1 MRQILVPSLLALFC
15 TACSPPETSM
25 NQTPSPTAEAVAQA
39 DVDAGGR
46 GLAKLNP
53 SPRKAFEVTLTLKDA
68 PGTFG
73 LVQGAAQ
80 YDVSNEAECGKIQP
94 ETGTAGRITSQEDFA
109 LKKISDTEYRGTVY
123 LDLMQDEDYYGRG
136 VCHWEFSGASVT
148 LKATGAEEET
158 RFLSFIEAAKI
169 TAQQTSTEYY
179 WSERY
184 PRSEMSN
191 FPDMGKSDPEGFKSE
206 IRDNLF
212 TITLAAKE
220 VAP

>member
-1 MRQILVPSLLALFC
+1 MRQMLTPSLLALLL
-15 TACSPPETSM
+15 TACHPPETSM
-25 NQTPSPTAEAVAQA
+25 TQTHSPATEATAAA
-39 DVDAGGR
+39 DVQAGGR

-53 SPRKAFEVTLTLKDA
+53 SPRQAYALTLTLDKA
-68 PGTFG
+68 PGAFG
-73 LVQGAAQ
+73 LVEAAAQ
-80 YDVSNEAECGKIQP
+80 YDISNEQECGKIQP
-94 ETGTAGRITSQEDFA
+94 ETGTAGRITSQENVA

-136 VCHWEFSGASVT
+136 VCHWEFSGASVL

-158 RFLSFIEAAKI
+158 RFLSFIEAKTV
-169 TAQQTSTEYY
+169 TAQQALTKYY
-179 WSERY
+179 WKDGY
-184 PRSEMSN
+184 PRSESKS
-191 FPDMGKSDPEGFKSE
+191 FPDTGELGPEQFKPD

>member
-1 MRQILVPSLLALFC
+1 MRQILTPSLLALLL
-15 TACSPPETSM
+15 TACNAPETSM
-25 NQTPSPTAEAVAQA
+25 TQTQSPATEAAAEA
-39 DVDAGGR
+39 DVEAGGR

-53 SPRKAFEVTLTLKDA
+53 NPRKAYELTLTLDEA
-68 PGTFG
+68 PGAFG

-136 VCHWEFSGASVT
+136 VCHWEFSGASVL

-158 RFLSFIEAAKI
+158 RFLSFIEGKTV
-169 TAQQTSTEYY
+169 TAQQPQTKHY
-179 WSERY
+179 WKKGY
-184 PRSEMSN
+184 PRSESES
-191 FPDMGKSDPEGFKSE
+191 FPDTGELSPDKFKPE

>member
-1 MRQILVPSLLALFC
+1 MTQ
-15 TACSPPETSM
+15 TQSPATEAA
-25 NQTPSPTAEAVAQA
+25 AEA
-39 DVDAGGR
+39 DVEAGGR

-53 SPRKAFEVTLTLKDA
+53 NPRKAVEVTLTLKNA
-68 PGTFG
+68 PGAFG

-80 YDVSNEAECGKIQP
+80 YDVSNEDACGKIQP

-109 LKKISDTEYRGTVY
+109 LKKVSDTEYRGTVY

-136 VCHWEFSGASVT
+136 VCHWEFSGAGVM

-158 RFLSFIEAAKI
+158 RFLSFIEANTV
-169 TAQQTSTEYY
+169 TAQQTQTKYY
-179 WSERY
+179 WSKGY
-184 PRSEMSN
+184 PRSESN
-191 FPDMGKSDPEGFKSE
+191 GFPDTGELSPEKFKAD
-206 IRDNLF
+206 IRNELF

>member
-1 MRQILVPSLLALFC
+1 MRQILTPSLLALLLS
-15 TACSPPETSM
+15 ACSAPETSM
-25 NQTPSPTAEAVAQA
+25 TQTQSPATEAAAEA
-39 DVDAGGR
+39 DVEAGGR

-53 SPRKAFEVTLTLKDA
+53 NPRKAVEVTLTLKNA
-68 PGTFG
+68 PGAFG

-80 YDVSNEAECGKIQP
+80 YDVSNEDACGKIQP

-109 LKKISDTEYRGTVY
+109 LKKVSDTEYRGTVY

-136 VCHWEFSGASVT
+136 VCHWEFSGASVM

-158 RFLSFIEAAKI
+158 RFLSFIEAKTV
-169 TAQQTSTEYY
+169 TAQQASTEYY

-191 FPDMGKSDPEGFKSE
+191 FPDMGKPNAEEFKPE
-206 IRDNLF
+206 IRDKLF

>member
-1 MRQILVPSLLALFC
+1 MTQ
-15 TACSPPETSM
+15 TQSPATEAA
-25 NQTPSPTAEAVAQA
+25 AEA
-39 DVDAGGR
+39 DVEAGGR

-53 SPRKAFEVTLTLKDA
+53 NPRKAYELTLTLDEA
-68 PGTFG
+68 PGAFG

-136 VCHWEFSGASVT
+136 VCHWEFSGASVL

-158 RFLSFIEAAKI
+158 RFLSFIEGKTV
-169 TAQQTSTEYY
+169 TAQQPQTKHY
-179 WSERY
+179 WKKGY
-184 PRSEMSN
+184 PRSESES
-191 FPDMGKSDPEGFKSE
+191 FPDTGELSPDKFKPE

>member
-136 VCHWEFSGASVT
+136 VCHWEFSGASVL
-148 LKATGAEEET
+148 LKATGADADT
-158 RFLSFIEAAKI
+158 RFLSFVEGKTV
-169 TAQQTSTEYY
+169 TAQQSQTKYY
-179 WSERY
+179 WREGY
-184 PRSEMSN
+184 PHSGMDD
-191 FPDMGKSDPEGFKSE
+191 FPDVGELTPEKFKPE

>member
-1 MRQILVPSLLALFC
+1 MRQILTPSLLALLL
-15 TACSPPETSM
+15 TACSAPETSM
-25 NQTPSPTAEAVAQA
+25 TQTQSPATEAAAEANVE
-39 DVDAGGR
+39 AGGR

-53 SPRKAFEVTLTLKDA
+53 SPRKAFEVTLILKNA
-68 PGTFG
+68 PGAFG

-109 LKKISDTEYRGTVY
+109 LKKVSDTEYRGTVY

-136 VCHWEFSGASVT
+136 VCHWEFSGASVM
-148 LKATGAEEET
+148 LKATGAEEDT
-158 RFLSFIEAAKI
+158 RFLFSVEGKTV
-169 TAQQTSTEYY
+169 TAQQSQTKYY
-179 WSERY
+179 WREGY
-184 PRSEMSN
+184 PRSGMDD
-191 FPDMGKSDPEGFKSE
+191 FPDVGELTPEKFKPD

>member
-1 MRQILVPSLLALFC
+1 MTQ
-15 TACSPPETSM
+15 TQSPATEAA
-25 NQTPSPTAEAVAQA
+25 AEA
-39 DVDAGGR
+39 DVEAGGR

-53 SPRKAFEVTLTLKDA
+53 NPRKAVEVTLTLKNA
-68 PGTFG
+68 PGAFG

-80 YDVSNEAECGKIQP
+80 YDVSNEDACGKVQP

-109 LKKISDTEYRGTVY
+109 LKKVSDTEYRGTVY

-136 VCHWEFSGASVT
+136 VCHWEFTGASVM

-158 RFLSFIEAAKI
+158 RFLSFIEAKTV
-169 TAQQTSTEYY
+169 TAQQTQTKYY
-179 WSERY
+179 WSKGY
-184 PRSEMSN
+184 PRSESKS
-191 FPDMGKSDPEGFKSE
+191 FPDTGELSPEKFKAD
-206 IRDNLF
+206 IRNELF

>member
-1 MRQILVPSLLALFC
+1 MTQ
-15 TACSPPETSM
+15 TQSPATEAA
-25 NQTPSPTAEAVAQA
+25 AEANVE
-39 DVDAGGR
+39 AGGR

-53 SPRKAFEVTLTLKDA
+53 SPRKAFEVTLTLKNA
-68 PGTFG
+68 PGAFG

-109 LKKISDTEYRGTVY
+109 LKKVSDTEYRGTVY

-136 VCHWEFSGASVT
+136 VCHWEFSGASVM

-158 RFLSFIEAAKI
+158 RFLSFIEAKTV
-169 TAQQTSTEYY
+169 TAQQVSTEYY

-191 FPDMGKSDPEGFKSE
+191 FPDMGKHAAEEFKPE
-206 IRDNLF
+206 IRDKLF